1 MAFFFFFKWHMT
13 LWLLEVEEAQI
24 LVKRNEAAL
33 LDVYVK
39 RAESGR
45 RTSISRSVSESW
57 EDRF

>member
-1 MAFFFFFKWHMT
+1 MT